1 MAYFLFFTWKNIT
14 QSKSIMAFISTNLFY
29 RYIFAVEV
37 ENGSRNVVDGEKIP
51 NFNLLTLV
59 QIRQL

>member
-1 MAYFLFFTWKNIT
+1 ME
-14 QSKSIMAFISTNLFY
+14 FISTNLFY
-29 RYIFAVEV
+29 QYIFAVEV
-37 ENGSRNVVDGEKIP
+37 ENGSMNAVDVEKIP

>member
-1 MAYFLFFTWKNIT
+1 MT
-14 QSKSIMAFISTNLFY
+14 SISTNLFY
-29 RYIFAVEV
+29 QYIFAVEV
-37 ENGSRNVVDGEKIP
+37 ENGSMNVVDVEKIP